1 MTISRIQLLTS
12 LAILAAAAVLSA
24 EGAAGGKV
32 RIEGL
37 RSIQMEEAEEWIATQ
52 LEFIEST
59 EATMAR
65 ADDAAYFLE
74 NALRERGYE
83 EATVD
88 WKLVDGANG
97 GKVIVLTVFEG
108 RDFDIG
114 TISVSGNE
122 SLEDDA
128 VVELLTSATRKRVG
142 AGPDDT
148 IPYVE
153 ADIDA
158 GKKRVEEFYILL
170 GFGDVEV
177 DVTTDTSGAAANI
190 AVSIIEGM
198 AYKVGEITLPEAPD
212 PAISAGYEKILE
224 DFSDKSYSDAIPA
237 NLESRIRELAIN
249 AGFYDATATSTTTP
263 GSAGVMNIAV
273 SADWGEMVRVSG
285 ISVTGNEKVK
295 GEFFDRHFEEIVGEP
310 YSPDR
315 TNKQVEELLQ
325 TGAFETVRTD
335 IVEQPDGTFLLDVDV
350 EEGYSRTLGVYAGF
364 TNYEGGIGGFEF
376 RNLNLLGSVR
386 KVDAEVELSKRG
398 ARGELEFSDPWLFW
412 TDIDFKAGIFA
423 VNREE
428 EGYEKFK
435 TGGRYELSRKFGRK
449 EKLNVAFFGEAAY
462 TDVHD
467 ADIDPIFLGD
477 RTYFA
482 HASGLSLTYDQRDNP
497 RAPRSG
503 FIAQTSLSVASSA
516 IGSEIEFLKA
526 TGRLGY
532 YIPVGLHTL
541 RFGARAGTISP
552 MGDTTDIPIDLRF
565 FNGGAQSVR
574 SFQERSMGFR
584 DPMSGDPI
592 GGEFYSV
599 YNIEYDIPVSAVEG
613 LSVVPFVD
621 AGNVIVDADNA
632 GFDDLRYAVGLGIRY
647 KTPIGPIRAEYGYN
661 PDRRPG
667 EPQGTF
673 HVGFGFAY

>member
-1 MTISRIQLLTS
+1 MTYSRIPMLW
-12 LAILAAAAVLSA
+12 ILAFFAGLAVSWTK
-24 EGAAGGKV
+24 GAAGGKV

-37 RSIQMEEAEEWIATQ
+37 RTVQQEDAEDWIANQ
-52 LEFIEST
+52 LEFIESSGT
-59 EATMAR
+59 SMAR
-65 ADDAAYFLE
+65 ADDVAFFLE

-88 WKLVDGANG
+88 WKLVDEG
-97 GKVIVLTVFEG
+97 GEDKIIVLSVFEG
-108 RDFDIG
+108 RDIDLG
-114 TISVSGNE
+114 TITVTGNE
-122 SLEDDA
+122 ALEDEA
-128 VVELLTSATRKRVG
+128 VKELLTSPTRKRVG
-142 AGPDDT
+142 ADLDET

-153 ADIDA
+153 SDISTGRD
-158 GKKRVEEFYILL
+158 RISEFYRLL

-177 DVTTDTSGAAANI
+177 DVRTDTSGATADV
-190 AVSIIEGM
+190 AVSITEGQ
-198 AYKVGEITLPEAPD
+198 AYSVGEITLPEPPD
-212 PAISAGYEKILE
+212 PKIAEGYDTIRE
-224 DFSDKSYSDAIPA
+224 DFSGKSYSAAIPA
-237 NLESRIRELAIN
+237 NLESRVRELALD
-249 AGFYDATATSTTTP
+249 AGYYDATATATP
-263 GSAGVMNIAV
+263 KQSESGVTDV
-273 SADWGEMVRVSG
+273 TVTADWGELVRVSG
-285 ISVTGNEKVK
+285 ITVQGNEKVK
-295 GEFFDRHFEEIVGEP
+295 SEFFDRHFEDIVGEP

-315 TNKQVEELLQ
+315 TNKEVEELLQ

-335 IVEQPDGTFLLDVDV
+335 IVEQPDGTYRLDVDV
-350 EEGYSRTLGVYAGF
+350 EEGYSRTLGVFAGF

-386 KVDAEVELSKRG
+386 KIDAEVEFSKRG
-398 ARGELEFSDPWLFW
+398 ARGDIGFSDPWLLW
-412 TDIDFKAGIFA
+412 TDFEFKAGIFA
-423 VNREE
+423 INREE

-449 EKLNVAFFGEAAY
+449 EKLAFSFFGEAAY
-462 TDVHD
+462 TDVHK
-467 ADIDPIFLGD
+467 ATIDPIFLGD

-482 HASGLSLTYDQRDNP
+482 HASGISLTYDQRDNP

-532 YIPVGLHTL
+532 YIPVGEHTL

-552 MGDTTDIPIDLRF
+552 VGDTKSIPIDLRY

-574 SFQERSMGFR
+574 SFQERSLGFR
-584 DPMSGDPI
+584 DPLSGEPI

-599 YNIEYDIPVSAVEG
+599 FNVEYDIPVNAFEG

-621 AGNVIVDADNA
+621 AGNLLRDADDA
-632 GFDDLRYAVGLGIRY
+632 GFDDMRYAVGLGIRY
-647 KTPIGPIRAEYGYN
+647 KTPIGPLRAEYGYN
-661 PDRRPG
+661 PDRWPG

>member
-1 MTISRIQLLTS
+1 MTLPRILLLCTWAIFAWGAATS
-12 LAILAAAAVLSA
+12 SM
-24 EGAAGGKV
+24 GAAGGKV

-37 RSIQMEEAEEWIATQ
+37 RSVPLEEAEKWISTQ
-52 LEFIEST
+52 LEFIESAGT
-59 EATMAR
+59 SMAR
-65 ADDAAYFLE
+65 ADDVAYFLE
-74 NALRERGYE
+74 NSLRERGYE
-83 EATVD
+83 EASVD
-88 WKLVDGANG
+88 WKLVDGAG
-97 GKVIVLTVFEG
+97 GGQVIVLTVFEG
-108 RDFDIG
+108 RDINVGAIDI
-114 TISVSGNE
+114 SGNE

-142 AGPDDT
+142 ADPDEA

-153 ADIDA
+153 ADIAA

-177 DVTTDTSGAAANI
+177 DVSTDTSGATANI
-190 AVSIIEGM
+190 SVAIVEGM
-198 AYKVGEITLPEAPD
+198 SYKVGEITLPEPPD
-212 PAISAGYEKILE
+212 PSISEGYEQIVE
-224 DFSDKSYSDAIPA
+224 EFSGMSYSSAIPA

-249 AGFYDATATSTTTP
+249 AGYYDATATSTTTS
-263 GSAGVMNIAV
+263 GEAGTMNIVVDAQ
-273 SADWGEMVRVSG
+273 WGEMVRVSG
-285 ISVTGNEKVK
+285 ISVQGNEKVK
-295 GEFFDRHFEEIVGEP
+295 SEFFDRHFEDIVGAP

-315 TNKQVEELLQ
+315 TNQQVEELLQ

-335 IVEQPDGTFLLDVDV
+335 IVEQPDGTFLLDVEV

-386 KVDAEVELSKRG
+386 KIDAEVEFSKRG
-398 ARGELEFSDPWLFW
+398 IRGDVEFSDPWLLW
-412 TDIDFKAGIFA
+412 TDTEFKAGIFA

-435 TGGRYELSRKFGRK
+435 TGGRYELTRKFGRE
-449 EKLNVAFFGEAAY
+449 EKLNVTFFGEAAY
-462 TDVHD
+462 TDVHE
-467 ADIDPIFLGD
+467 AEIDPIYLGD

-482 HASGLSLTYDQRDNP
+482 HASGLSIALDKRDNP

-532 YIPVGLHTL
+532 YIPVGPHTM

-552 MGDTTDIPIDLRF
+552 IGDTMDIPIDLRF

-584 DPMSGDPI
+584 DPMSGEPI
-592 GGEFYSV
+592 GGEFVSV
-599 YNIEYDIPVSAVEG
+599 FNIEYDVPVAAVEG

-621 AGNVIVDADNA
+621 AGNVLVDSDDA
-632 GFDDLRYAVGLGIRY
+632 GFHDMRYAIGLGIRY
-647 KTPIGPIRAEYGYN
+647 RTPIGPLRVEYGYN